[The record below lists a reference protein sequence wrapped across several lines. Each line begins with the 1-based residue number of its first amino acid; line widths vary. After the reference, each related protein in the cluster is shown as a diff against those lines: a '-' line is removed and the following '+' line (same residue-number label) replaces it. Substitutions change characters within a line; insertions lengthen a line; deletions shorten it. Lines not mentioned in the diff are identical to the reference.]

1 MDKDCLYAPLKKKCM
16 DIKMNL
22 KDAVFLL
29 GGHDLEMLEISKML
43 SSKGIFS
50 KYWKGLL
57 VKYIQSN

>member
-1 MDKDCLYAPLKKKCM
+1 MDKESGSAPIKKKCM

-50 KYWKGLL
+50 KY
-57 VKYIQSN
+57 